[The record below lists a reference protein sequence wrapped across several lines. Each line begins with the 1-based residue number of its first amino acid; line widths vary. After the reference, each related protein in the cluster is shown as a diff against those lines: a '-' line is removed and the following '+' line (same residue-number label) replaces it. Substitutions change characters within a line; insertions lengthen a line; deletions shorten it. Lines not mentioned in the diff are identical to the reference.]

1 MCFVILD
8 TLYMPRQFLLIL
20 IACFVSALA
29 YGQGVQKGTV
39 YEIKSHTVVAGLRV
53 ENSTNGKVTA
63 TDKAGKFSIPAKGG
77 DILLFK
83 SSFYLPDTVVVT
95 DLRGIQVL
103 ITAKQNELKEV
114 KVTNVEIKKP
124 ASGYVDPEF
133 HGQTMIYQRNAPSP
147 GNPKGDP
154 KGGVILRLHYW
165 NKDEKDKRK
174 QAELLEN
181 EKVRDEIT
189 NVFKPDNIAKYV
201 PLTGTDLENFIL
213 LYIPSVKVYTAN
225 DFNLTN
231 YLSASYKSFMALPPD
246 KRNAGQ
252 LIK

>member
-8 TLYMPRQFLLIL
+8 TLYMPRQLLLIL

-53 ENSTNGKVTA
+53 ENSTNGKVTT

-95 DLRGIQVL
+95 DLRGMQVL

-133 HGQTMIYQRNAPSP
+133 HGQTMIYQRNAPSAA
-147 GNPKGDP
+147 NPKGDP

-165 NKDEKDKRK
+165 NKDEKDKKK

-181 EKVRDEIT
+181 GKTSDEIAKIFT
-189 NVFKPDNIAKYV
+189 ADNIAKYV
-201 PLTGTDLENFIL
+201 PLKGTDLDNFIL
-213 LYIPSVKVYTAN
+213 LYIPSVKVYTASE
-225 DFNLTN
+225 FNLTN
-231 YLSASYKSFMALPPD
+231 YLNASYKSFMALPPD

>member
-1 MCFVILD
+1 
-8 TLYMPRQFLLIL
+8 MPRQLLLIL
-20 IACFVSALA
+20 TFCFVSALA

-77 DILLFK
+77 DVLFFK
-83 SSFYLPDTVVVT
+83 SAFYLPDTVVVT
-95 DLRGIQVL
+95 DLRGRDVFV
-103 ITAKQNELKEV
+103 TAKQNELKEV
-114 KVTNVEIKKP
+114 KVTNIEIKKP

-133 HGQTMIYQRNAPSP
+133 HGQTMIYQRNPPSAA
-147 GNPKGDP
+147 NPKGDP

-165 NKDEKDKRK
+165 NKDEKDKKK
-174 QAELLEN
+174 QAEFLEN
-181 EKVRDEIT
+181 EQTRDEIAR
-189 NVFKPDNIAKYV
+189 VFKADNIAKYV
-201 PLTGTDLENFIL
+201 PLKGPELDNFIL
-213 LYIPSVKVYTAN
+213 LYIPSVKVYTAPE
-225 DFNLTN
+225 FNLTN
-231 YLSASYKSFMALPPD
+231 YLSASYKSYLELPPD